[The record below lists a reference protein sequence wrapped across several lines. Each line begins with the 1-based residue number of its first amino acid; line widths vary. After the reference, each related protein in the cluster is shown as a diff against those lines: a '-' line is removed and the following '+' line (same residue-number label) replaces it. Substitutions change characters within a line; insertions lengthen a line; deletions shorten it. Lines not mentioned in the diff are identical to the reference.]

1 MLLPGW
7 YGFGSAITEWLNEKD
22 LEKRG
27 RKIALLREMYQKWPF
42 FESTLS
48 NMDMVLAKTDLTIA
62 YSYSELVKDA
72 NLRETVFSAICE
84 EHKRTLNSFEIITQE
99 KDRLVNNPNLA
110 RALKD
115 RLAYI
120 DPLNYL
126 QVELIKRHRNPAG
139 NPENMDARATR
150 GIHLTINGISAGMRN
165 TG

>member
-1 MLLPGW
+1 
-7 YGFGSAITEWLNEKD
+7 
-22 LEKRG
+22 
-27 RKIALLREMYQKWPF
+27 MYQTWPF

-48 NMDMVLAKTDLTIA
+48 NKDMVLAKTDLTIA

-72 NLRETVFSAICE
+72 NLRETVFSAICA

-99 KDRLVNNPNLA
+99 RDRLVNNPNLA

-126 QVELIKRHRNPAG
+126 QVELIKRHRNPGG